1 MIESSRLEME
11 PDQSVLVKIDVE
23 GAEMDVLSGLEP
35 ALQEAGAVRIL
46 VELNPACLARGGHSD
61 PTVLSDWLFDHGFSV
76 FVYR

>member
-1 MIESSRLEME
+1 ME

-46 VELNPACLARGGHSD
+46 VELNPACLARGWPFST
-61 PTVLSDWLFDHGFSV
+61 PPVLSDWPSIDGFLGLAC
-76 FVYR
+76 YR